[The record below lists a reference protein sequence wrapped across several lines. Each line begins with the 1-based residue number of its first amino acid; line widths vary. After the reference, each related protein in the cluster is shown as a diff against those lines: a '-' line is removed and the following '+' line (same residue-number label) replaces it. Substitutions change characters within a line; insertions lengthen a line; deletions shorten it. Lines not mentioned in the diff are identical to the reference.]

1 MENNKYKEDLSEIRQ
16 MMARSSRFLSLSGLA
31 GILAGVYALG
41 GALYA
46 HFQISAFNQ
55 SQGFSSATENP
66 GITDDTIVIRLFLTA
81 ALVLVLAVATALL
94 LSYRRAQRNGE
105 SLWTETSRRMV
116 GNFLIPLVSGGLFCL
131 ALLQYGYVALIA
143 PATLLF
149 YGLSCVN
156 ASKYTLG
163 DIRRLGLACIALG
176 LVATQFVGYGLLF
189 WAVGF
194 GGFHLLYGSIMYFKY
209 EK

>member
-1 MENNKYKEDLSEIRQ
+1 MEKRVFSIRK
-16 MMARSSRFLSLSGLA
+16 
-31 GILAGVYALG
+31 
-41 GALYA
+41 
-46 HFQISAFNQ
+46 
-55 SQGFSSATENP
+55 
-66 GITDDTIVIRLFLTA
+66 
-81 ALVLVLAVATALL
+81 
-94 LSYRRAQRNGE
+94 
-105 SLWTETSRRMV
+105 
-116 GNFLIPLVSGGLFCL
+116 NFLIPLGAGGLFCL
-131 ALLQYGYVALIA
+131 AMLQYGYVALIA